1 MKRVRIEPRKNL
13 WTKRKH
19 KTVQSGK
26 GWKIERPIEG
36 SSNEFDNRREVYR
49 RNG

>member
-13 WTKRKH
+13 WPKRKH

-36 SSNEFDNRREVYR
+36 STDERINRP
-49 RNG
+49 RNITG